1 MLKTSNKSE
10 RLKAASPNKTSETL
24 SVKMYYDKTMPA
36 GQGVLS
42 ACHEQIALC
51 KTIKELKVIENGFGK
66 ADIHHYHTIN
76 PPFFFSMLFRRFIC
90 RKPTVAYVHFLPETT
105 MDSVRLNKLY
115 RWGFCWYMLRFY
127 NAAKSL
133 VVVNPDFID
142 KLVAFGIKREKI
154 TYIPNFV
161 SKETFYPLPDN
172 ELVEAKAKY
181 TETPQFTVVS
191 AGQLQTRKGV
201 FDFAKIA
208 EQLPDITFLWA
219 GGFSFGSITQGY
231 EEIQELL
238 KDHPPNLKFVDIVPR
253 AQMNTFLNAGDLFLL
268 PSYAELFPMTILE
281 ALNIHIPIVLRDI
294 PEYEHIMPDYALF
307 AQTNEE
313 FVEHVK
319 RLHDNAEHYKQHAS
333 RSEAG
338 SKFYSKERIADLWN
352 KFYQRVKKR

>member
-1 MLKTSNKSE
+1 
-10 RLKAASPNKTSETL
+10 
-24 SVKMYYDKTMPA
+24 MPA

-42 ACHEQIALC
+42 ACREQIALC
-51 KTIKELKVIENGFGK
+51 KTIKGLEIIENGFRS

-76 PPFFFSMLFRRFIC
+76 PHFIFSMLFRRFIC

-105 MDSVRLNKLY
+105 IDSVRLNKLY

-127 NAAKSL
+127 NAAHKL

-142 KLVAFGIKREKI
+142 KLAAFGIKRKKI

-161 SKETFYPLPDN
+161 SKETFYPLPGDK
-172 ELVEAKAKY
+172 LVEAKKKY
-181 TETPQFTVVS
+181 TPTPKFTVVS

-208 EQLPDITFLWA
+208 ELLPDITFLWA

-231 EEIQELL
+231 EEIQKLL
-238 KDHPPNLKFVDIVPR
+238 ENHPPNLTFVNIVPR
-253 AQMNTFLNAGDLFLL
+253 AQMNTFLNAGDVFLL

-294 PEYEHIMPDYALF
+294 PEYEHILPNYALF
-307 AQTNEE
+307 AQNNDE
-313 FVEHVK
+313 FAALIH
-319 RLHDNAEHYKQHAS
+319 RLHDDADFYKS
-333 RSEAG
+333 NVTRSQTG
-338 SKFYSKERIADLWN
+338 SEYYSKERIAGLWEE
-352 KFYQRVKKR
+352 FYQGKAKK